1 MKYKVGDKVRIK
13 SKEWFDL
20 MPKTALGGIRLKT
33 WDFARH
39 MSFYCGET
47 AIIDVCYDECY
58 ELNIDNHKYA
68 WDDEMFED
76 SLELNMPKHSIKRR
90 KFSKIGNVI
99 Y

>member
-13 SKEWFDL
+13 SKGWFDL
-20 MPKTALGGIRLKT
+20 MPKTRLGGVRLKT
-33 WDFARH
+33 WDFARD
-39 MSFYCGET
+39 MSFYCGEI

-58 ELNIDNHKYA
+58 ELNIDNHKHA

-76 SLELNMPKHSIKRR
+76 SFELNLQKHTTTRR
-90 KFSKIGNVI
+90 KFSKIGNAI